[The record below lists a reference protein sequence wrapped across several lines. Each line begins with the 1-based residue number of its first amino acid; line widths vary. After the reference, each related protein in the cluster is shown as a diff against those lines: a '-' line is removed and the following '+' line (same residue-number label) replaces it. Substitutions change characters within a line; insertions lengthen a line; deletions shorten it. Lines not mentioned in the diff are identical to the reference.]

1 MTLSDISTVLAGA
14 FEAVFEVDFEAV
26 LEAVFEADLEVEF
39 GVVFEVV
46 FIDIDL
52 LCSPIYRD
60 VDYKKLLADRIIFK
74 KDQKHILTYQESNRS
89 VLHKAKLMH

>member
-1 MTLSDISTVLAGA
+1 MTLSDISTVFAGA
-14 FEAVFEVDFEAV
+14 FETDLEVVFGVVFEVV
-26 LEAVFEADLEVEF
+26 F

-52 LCSPIYRD
+52 LSSPIYRD

-74 KDQKHILTYQESNRS
+74 DSSGTNPIIS
-89 VLHKAKLMH
+89 VTCPHNNIETD

>member
-1 MTLSDISTVLAGA
+1 MTLSDISTVFAGA
-14 FEAVFEVDFEAV
+14 FEAVFEAVFEAD
-26 LEAVFEADLEVEF
+26 FEADLEVEF

-52 LCSPIYRD
+52 LSSPIYRD

-74 KDQKHILTYQESNRS
+74 KVQTRILSSLSLAFMIT
-89 VLHKAKLMH
+89 